1 MGKRGLS
8 LCRALLNGPARMHW
22 VLRMRVR
29 EGVNMKRLY
38 DRPYAGRHKDSPH
51 LLAAR
56 IGSMWS
62 AWLADWKDAIYEPKF
77 PNVAA
82 AVTVAAV
89 AMPLNLALAVAS
101 GLPPA
106 AGLFAG
112 AIGGC
117 IAAAFGGSPLQVT
130 GPAAALSVMVLGL
143 SKQFGPVGV
152 AAACVMIGILQLLLA
167 YSGAGRLGKY
177 VPESVLAGFTSGV
190 GIKLLDTQLPEL
202 LGFPEVINYQLIDLA
217 MMMHRPQWLHHVSWV
232 AVVSGLLV
240 AFSMVGLSKYK
251 RLPAAALAVLLVT
264 FVSVYV
270 GWKVERIGDIGNVPS
285 RFPALSI
292 PLVEDEQWLDLI
304 VATLPLGLLAALE
317 SLLSAQVLDRMK
329 KDLRPHEPSLEL
341 FGQGLANLAVGLF
354 QGMPVT
360 GVVVRSGVNVQ
371 SGATNRLSS
380 LLHGVLL
387 ALLVLSLAP
396 LIRNIPLAALAGLL
410 CVVGFRLIEW
420 RTLLA
425 LAKKEKLEAAAF
437 VMTALGT
444 VSGHLMSGLVLGGLL
459 HVASLLLHRGK
470 ASTSLHSG
478 AAKLRGVRATLGAEH
493 AQAREVRHGAPLP
506 SHHRWLRHIRH
517 SAVRAKT
524 AYVHPEGSVIGKV
537 VLGDHVHVAADTS
550 IRADEG
556 SPFFVGAN
564 SNLQDG
570 VILHA
575 LKEKYVEV
583 AGESW
588 AIYIGEGVSIAH
600 NALIHGPTY
609 IGDRTFVGFK
619 AVVHD
624 SIVGAGCY
632 IGIGAIVIGVEI
644 PEGRFVPHGTIV
656 DSADAVDRL
665 PLASEHHREFN
676 EDVVEVNRGLAVAY
690 AAADDESEA
699 RNPVAEIRPEPNANP
714 WQERWLVP
722 ANVEKF

>member
-1 MGKRGLS
+1 
-8 LCRALLNGPARMHW
+8 
-22 VLRMRVR
+22 
-29 EGVNMKRLY
+29 
-38 DRPYAGRHKDSPH
+38 
-51 LLAAR
+51 
-56 IGSMWS
+56 MWS
-62 AWLADWKDAIYEPKF
+62 AWKADWKDAIYQPKF
-77 PNVAA
+77 PNIVAA
-82 AVTVAAV
+82 ITVAAV

-130 GPAAALSVMVLGL
+130 GPAAALSVMVLAL
-143 SKQFGPVGV
+143 SKQFGAVGV
-152 AAACVMIGILQLLLA
+152 AASCVMIGMVQLALA

-202 LGFPEVINYQLIDLA
+202 LGFPEVVNYQLIDLA
-217 MMMHRPQWLHHVSWV
+217 MMMHRPQWLHQVSWV
-232 AVVSGLLV
+232 AVVSGVLV
-240 AFSMVGLSKYK
+240 AFSLVGLAKY
-251 RLPAAALAVLLVT
+251 RRVPAAAIAVALVT

-270 GWKVERIGDIGNVPS
+270 GWKVERIGDIGSVPS
-285 RFPALSI
+285 RFPAMSI

-304 VATLPLGLLAALE
+304 LATLPLGLLAALE
-317 SLLSAQVLDRMK
+317 SLLSAQVLDRMS
-329 KDLRPHEPSLEL
+329 KDLRPHEPNLEL
-341 FGQGLANLAVGLF
+341 FGQGLANLVVGLF

-371 SGATNRLSS
+371 SGGTNRLSA

-387 ALLVLSLAP
+387 AGLVLTLAP
-396 LIRNIPLAALAGLL
+396 VISSIPLAALAGLL

-420 RTLLA
+420 RTLVA
-425 LAKKEKLEAAAF
+425 LAKTEKLEAAAF
-437 VMTALGT
+437 VATALGT
-444 VSGHLMSGLVLGGLL
+444 VSGHLLTGLVLGGLL
-459 HVASLLLHRGK
+459 HALNLYLHR
-470 ASTSLHSG
+470 APATTPLVSPEDR
-478 AAKLRGVRATLGAEH
+478 LRGVRASLGALH
-493 AQAREVRHGAPLP
+493 AQARVMKHSDP
-506 SHHRWLRHIRH
+506 SPAHHRWLRHIRH
-517 SAVRAKT
+517 SAVRAPT

-583 AGESW
+583 AGEEW
-588 AIYIGEGVSIAH
+588 AIYIGEGVSVAH
-600 NALIHGPTY
+600 NALIHGPCY

-624 SIVGAGCY
+624 SIVGSGCY

-644 PEGRFVPHGTIV
+644 PDGRFVPHGTIV

-665 PLASEHHREFN
+665 PLVTEHHREFN

-690 AAADDESEA
+690 AAAELGASP
-699 RNPVAEIRPEPNANP
+699 PVIGSGPAPEQEVNL
-714 WQERWLVP
+714 WQERWSAP
-722 ANVEKF
+722 ANLERF